1 MSMTYRTKR
10 RLQTIG
16 TIAAIALL
24 VIMVVWLGWV
34 VWLERYI
41 VYTRDHD
48 AILDLDFNAN
58 ELVGEVALPPASGGT
73 GITIYYNEGDN
84 AVEITNELSQLN
96 GYYIDAEMLSDDLVG
111 VWDAIDTL
119 SAGTPIMIELKAGYG
134 SFYYT
139 SGLSDAIMSQ
149 SVSVAAVDELILEL
163 QNRGFYTIAKVSAFR
178 DYNFGLNHVN
188 HGLPVAGKQY
198 LWSDD
203 GGCYW
208 MNPTSDTT
216 ISWITSIIQELQNK
230 GFKEVVLADFRF
242 PAGEKYAFNGDKN
255 EALEKAAK
263 KLLAATAKPTFTLS
277 FCVDNAAFPLADGR
291 SRLYLQ
297 DVGASNIGAK
307 ASQATVTDPNI
318 RLVFLSENNDTRYN
332 DFGIL
337 RPIYLASIIE
347 EQKAA
352 QETE

>member
-1 MSMTYRTKR
+1 MTMTYRTKR

-16 TIAAIALL
+16 TIASILLLVMIAL
-24 VIMVVWLGWV
+24 WLCWV
-34 VWLERYI
+34 VWLERYV
-41 VYTRDHD
+41 VYTRDNE
-48 AILDLDFNAN
+48 AILDLEFNAN
-58 ELVGEVALPPASGGT
+58 DLVGEVARPPASGDT
-73 GITIYYNEGDN
+73 GITIYYNEGAN
-84 AVEITNELSQLN
+84 AVEYTNELAQLN
-96 GYYIDAEMLSDDLVG
+96 GYYIDSDTLIDDMASI
-111 VWDAIDTL
+111 WDALAIVP
-119 SAGTPIMIELKAGYG
+119 SGSPIMVELKAGYG

-139 SGLSDAIMSQ
+139 SDLADAILSQ
-149 SVSVAAVDELILEL
+149 SVNVTEVDLLIQELN
-163 QNRGFYTIAKVSAFR
+163 NRGYYTIAKISAFR

-208 MNPTSDTT
+208 LNPNSETT
-216 ISWITSIIQELQNK
+216 LSWITSVIQELKNM

-242 PAGEKYAFNGDKN
+242 PNSDKYAFNGDKN
-255 EALEKAAK
+255 EVLEKAAK
-263 KLLAATAKPTFTLS
+263 KLLDATADPTFTLS
-277 FCVDNAAFPLADGR
+277 FCVDNAAFPLAEGR

-297 DVGASNIGAK
+297 DVSASNVGAK

-337 RPIYLASIIE
+337 RPIYPASIIE

-352 QETE
+352 QAEE

>member
-208 MNPTSDTT
+208 LNPTSETT
-216 ISWITSIIQELQNK
+216 LNWITSVVQELKNK

-242 PAGEKYAFNGDKN
+242 PAGDKYGFNGDKDATL
-255 EALEKAAK
+255 EAAAQ
-263 KLLAATAKPTFTLS
+263 KLLTATADPTFTLS
-277 FCVDNAAFPLADGR
+277 FCVDSAAFPLADGR
-291 SRLYLQ
+291 SRIYLTG
-297 DVGASNIGAK
+297 VSASNVGAK
-307 ASQATVTDPNI
+307 AAQATLTNPEI
-318 RLVFLSENNDTRYN
+318 RLVFLSENNDTRY
-332 DFGIL
+332 DSFGIL
-337 RPIYLASIIE
+337 RPIYLSGVIE

-352 QETE
+352 QAED